1 MEERKMMKSL
11 REIFDNELTL
21 GSDKWEPYFDIYE
34 KHFHKFIGKS
44 PIVVEV
50 GVQGGGSIQMWK
62 KYFGEGSK
70 IIGIDV
76 DSKVMAHVPHYEN
89 DIQIEIGDQA
99 NPHFWDNFL
108 AKNPKIDVF
117 IDDGGHM
124 MHQQKITFAKVFP
137 HVSENGVFL
146 CEDTH
151 TCYDTNPVCEAG
163 LYHPNNFLEFSKR
176 MADILHYEFID
187 DSQKNGIDP
196 VMREMCK
203 GLRSVSFYNSIVVF
217 EKDKEQEYKRVFA
230 QRKV

>member
-1 MEERKMMKSL
+1 MKKL
-11 REIFDNELTL
+11 KDIFYNELTL

-34 KHFHKFIGKS
+34 KHFHKFVEKS

-70 IIGIDV
+70 IIGIDLDPSV
-76 DSKVMAHVPHYEN
+76 LKHIPYYDE
-89 DIQIEIGDQA
+89 DTEIIIGDQSDS
-99 NPHFWDNFL
+99 NFWDQFL
-108 AKNPKIDVF
+108 QKHPKIDIF

-124 MHQQKITFAKVFP
+124 MHQQKITFAKVFSRI
-137 HVSENGVFL
+137 SENGVFL

-151 TCYDTNPVCEAG
+151 TCYYTHPMYEAG
-163 LYHPNNFLEFSKR
+163 LYHPNNFLEFSKK

-187 DSQKNGIDP
+187 DSQKIQIDP
-196 VMREMCK
+196 IMKELCK
-203 GLRSVSFYNSIVVF
+203 GLRSVSFYNSVVVF